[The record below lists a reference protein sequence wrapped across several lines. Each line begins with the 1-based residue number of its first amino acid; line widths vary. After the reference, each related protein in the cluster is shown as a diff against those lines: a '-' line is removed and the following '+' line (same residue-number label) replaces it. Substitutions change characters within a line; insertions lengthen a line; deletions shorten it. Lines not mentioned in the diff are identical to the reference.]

1 MSGQL
6 NNFLQNF
13 KGSPEIY
20 TKAWL
25 ETRTAAFC
33 RCRQRRTPGINLI
46 CPGSG
51 CDIMRHL
58 SGRWSGAQDDS
69 DRFQPRFC
77 WSHSAPVITL
87 QWKWF
92 ESSSV
97 SSTYLPPKCWF
108 IFMPIFMYL
117 TTDCFFSGFV
127 ISTLRNMEKIFM
139 MASYSAT
146 NWILL
151 KCLWYDL
158 TWHTRCNRQYNSV
171 EAIHC

>member
-117 TTDCFFSGFV
+117 TTDCFFWFCYFYTTQYGRDFYDGLLQCDELNFV
-127 ISTLRNMEKIFM
+127 KMFM
-139 MASYSAT
+139 I
-146 NWILL
+146 WP
-151 KCLWYDL
+151 DL
-158 TWHTRCNRQYNSV
+158 THEMQ
-171 EAIHC
+171 